1 MLSTS
6 LCKQPCL
13 LLSVVHSKA
22 FWWPLLNI
30 GDNWIPLNV
39 IKIMPNPPE
48 GFDND
53 CDFLIKNPFMLRF
66 IPRLQ
71 KLKLVSFYQNFKIH
85 RRVPFNPKRDE
96 IKIFSWIKHHIH
108 VSLGVVRSPS
118 NRRSQLVRIWLA
130 NQKANWKRVWEP
142 FLVFPIYC

>member
-1 MLSTS
+1 MPPYIS
-6 LCKQPCL
+6 LTFDLK
-13 LLSVVHSKA
+13 
-22 FWWPLLNI
+22 I

-96 IKIFSWIKHHIH
+96 IKIFS
-108 VSLGVVRSPS
+108 
-118 NRRSQLVRIWLA
+118 
-130 NQKANWKRVWEP
+130 
-142 FLVFPIYC
+142 